1 MPLADLRRR
10 LRDPATDLGLIRRLF
25 VENGRA
31 YLRRYLLAFAFMA
44 MAAGA
49 TAASAWIMRD
59 VINEIFVN
67 RREDMVAP
75 IALAVV
81 AIFIVKG
88 ASSYGASVIL
98 SRIGASI
105 VARIQMRIADNVLAQ
120 GMDFYDGAVTAQLTT
135 RLSHNAEAAR
145 DLINSLATSAGRD
158 ALSVIA
164 LAAVMV
170 AQDPAMA
177 GLALL
182 VAPPAVLGV
191 GKLVKRVKKLAKQE
205 FASLARI
212 VEVMNE
218 VVRGV
223 KVVKAFA
230 MEDKLRGDL
239 HAAIRDVERR
249 SVGIA
254 RLNALSGPLMETLGG
269 VAVAVVILYAG
280 YAVIGRGGDAGA
292 FFAFLTAFL
301 MAYEPGKRLAR
312 LNVSLQNRLI
322 GVRLL
327 YELLDTAPTMTQAP
341 GAAPLRVREGRVR
354 FYAVS
359 FAYRGAPA
367 LRELSF
373 EAAPGRVTALVGPS
387 GAGKSTVFSLIARFY
402 DPDAG
407 AVEIDGQDLRGVTLA
422 SLRAQV
428 ALVGQDTFLFSASVR
443 DNIRFGRPDATDA
456 EVMAAASAAN
466 VTDFAGAL
474 PQGFETQVGE
484 AGGRLSGGQRQ
495 RVAIARAMLRDA
507 PILLLDEATSAL
519 DAESEAAVQ
528 QALERLM
535 RGRTTLVI
543 AHRLATIRNADA
555 ILVMRDGRIEE
566 SGSHAALVAQSGLYS
581 RLHALQFRDA
591 PDPAPP
597 DPAPTNPAP

>member
-10 LRDPATDLGLIRRLF
+10 LRDPATDLGLIRRVF

-75 IALAVV
+75 IALAVL

-88 ASSYGASVIL
+88 AASYGASVIL
-98 SRIGASI
+98 SRIGANI
-105 VARIQMRIADNVLAQ
+105 VAKIQMRIADNVLAQ

-218 VVRGV
+218 LVRGV

-354 FYAVS
+354 FDAVS

-597 DPAPTNPAP
+597 DPAP